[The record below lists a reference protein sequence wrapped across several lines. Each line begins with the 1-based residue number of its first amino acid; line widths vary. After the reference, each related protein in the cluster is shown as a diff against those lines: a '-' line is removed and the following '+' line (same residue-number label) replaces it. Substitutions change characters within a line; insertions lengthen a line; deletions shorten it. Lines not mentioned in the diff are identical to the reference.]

1 MTIKCYGKEKR
12 KLKKKEDCNIIK
24 IVCTL
29 LTEVGRMAGA
39 KRIIMFFSLFLPQV
53 LELKGLVTFVL
64 YFFFKSTTMDQSL

>member
-1 MTIKCYGKEKR
+1 M
-12 KLKKKEDCNIIK
+12 IK

-39 KRIIMFFSLFLPQV
+39 KRIIMFSLFLPQV

-64 YFFFKSTTMDQSL
+64 YFFF